1 MLDIRPLEHM
11 MKMRGRVLWIALL
24 VVFEVGAFW
33 YFLLHAPSGEGHAQD
48 AQLKRRSS
56 PANMRRC
63 LSPRG
68 RDLRFVKRN
77 ACVTP
82 TQRMAAIEDLL
93 FELKR
98 VFETIGV
105 DYWLDSGSLLGQH
118 RTGGVIPWDVNGNVG
133 VLQSGLQQLRDTNV
147 ELPEGY
153 ELNIMHSAFYQQAD
167 RFPEIPAR
175 WVERTHGFYVDIF
188 EFQTFESWNEY
199 GNATIQLLSPLPD
212 PVWNTCW
219 HCEPIEITR
228 TNKNGHETSVVQ
240 AKRFRILRDWVFPLR
255 TCQLESFQ
263 VKCPAQPVVYLT
275 HLYGEDFLEPVL
287 W

>member
-1 MLDIRPLEHM
+1 MLDIRPLERM
-11 MKMRGRVLWIALL
+11 MKMRGRVLWVALL
-24 VVFEVGAFW
+24 VAFEVCAFW
-33 YFLLHAPSGEGHAQD
+33 YFLLHAPSGEGHAQN

-68 RDLRFVKRN
+68 RDPRFVRRN

-82 TQRMAAIEDLL
+82 TQRMAALEDLL
-93 FELKR
+93 FELTR
-98 VFETIGV
+98 VFETVGI

-133 VLQSGLQQLRDTNV
+133 VLQSGLQRLRDANID
-147 ELPEGY
+147 LPDGY
-153 ELNIMHSAFYQQAD
+153 ELNIMQSKLYQQAD

-188 EFQTFESWNEY
+188 EFQTLESWNEY
-199 GNATIQLLSPLPD
+199 GNATIELLSPLPD

-219 HCEPIEITR
+219 HCEPIEVTR
-228 TNKNGHETSVVQ
+228 TNGKETRVEQ
-240 AKRFRILRDWVFPLR
+240 AKRFRIPRDWVFPLR

-263 VKCPAQPVVYLT
+263 VKCPAQPVPYLT